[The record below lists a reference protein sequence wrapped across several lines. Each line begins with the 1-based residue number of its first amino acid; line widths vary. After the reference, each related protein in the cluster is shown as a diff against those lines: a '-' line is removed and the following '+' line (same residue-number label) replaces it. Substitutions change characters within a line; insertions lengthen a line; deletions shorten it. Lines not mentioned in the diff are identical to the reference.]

1 MHRGRPTLP
10 SLVTGALSL
19 TLAGGVLAAVL
30 LPPRAGP
37 ADSGPVAASAASPTQ
52 GVSALEAVPVPAAQD
67 APVPAAIAPL
77 DRLRALDLVVAVP
90 GPLTPAQVAA
100 LSALPGIEALAVVD
114 AGTLGVAGG
123 EARVLGIDPSSF
135 RAFTPQDTAASD
147 ELWQAVARGDVVAS
161 FGLARERSLGLG
173 TEVALTGGGPAAGQ
187 AMTGRI
193 GAHAAFGLP
202 GVNLVTDRATAR
214 WLGVAPESGALIS
227 APATSVQGLRAAVER
242 AVGPGATVEV
252 LRPEVA
258 VAPAGRPASYRELYI
273 DSMRYCPGLSW
284 TVLAAIGQVESGH
297 GKHLGP
303 SSAGALGPMQFLPS
317 TWAAYGVDGDGDGNA
332 DIMNPFDAVP
342 SAASYLCRS
351 GASRGEAGLYDAI
364 FAYNHADWYVRKV
377 LAIAAQ
383 YA

>member
-1 MHRGRPTLP
+1 VHRGRPALP
-10 SLVTGALSL
+10 SLVTGALCL

-30 LPPRAGP
+30 LPPHASPAGSGLVGP
-37 ADSGPVAASAASPTQ
+37 AAASPAQ
-52 GVSALEAVPVPAAQD
+52 EGSALDAVPVPVAQA
-67 APVPAAIAPL
+67 APVPAVISPL
-77 DRLRALDLVVAVP
+77 DRLRAPDLVVALP
-90 GPLTPAQVAA
+90 GPLTPEQLAA
-100 LSALPGIEALAVVD
+100 LSALPGLEALAVVD
-114 AGTLGVAGG
+114 AGTVGVAGG
-123 EARVLGIDPSSF
+123 EVRVLGVDPSSF

-147 ELWQAVARGDVVAS
+147 ELWQAVARGDVLAS

-173 TEVALTGGGPAAGQ
+173 TEVALTGRGPAAGQ
-187 AMTGRI
+187 AMTGWI
-193 GAHAAFGLP
+193 GAHAAIGLP
-202 GVNLVTDRATAR
+202 GVDLVTDRATAR
-214 WLGVAPESGALIS
+214 RLGVAPESGALVS
-227 APATSVQGLRAAVER
+227 APATSGEALRAAVEG
-242 AVGPGATVEV
+242 AVGPGATIEV

-258 VAPAGRPASYRELYI
+258 RATAGRPVSYRELYI
-273 DSMRYCPGLSW
+273 DSARYCPGLSW

-297 GKHLGP
+297 GTHLGP

-317 TWAAYGVDGDGDGNA
+317 TWAAYGVDGDGDGDA

-351 GASRGEAGLYDAI
+351 GASRGEDGLYDAI

>member
-1 MHRGRPTLP
+1 MHRGGPAL
-10 SLVTGALSL
+10 SYLVTGALSL

-30 LPPRAGP
+30 LPPHASPAGP
-37 ADSGPVAASAASPTQ
+37 GPVAPAAASPAQ
-52 GVSALEAVPVPAAQD
+52 EGSALDAVPVPVAQA

-77 DRLRALDLVVAVP
+77 DRSRAPDLVVAVP
-90 GPLTPAQVAA
+90 GPLTPAQLAA
-100 LSALPGIEALAVVD
+100 LSALPGLEALAVVD

-123 EARVLGIDPSSF
+123 EARVLGVDPSSF

-147 ELWQAVARGDVVAS
+147 ELWQAVARGDVLAS

-173 TEVALTGGGPAAGQ
+173 AEVALAGDGTAAGQ
-187 AMTGRI
+187 AMTGRV

-202 GVNLVTDRATAR
+202 GVELVTDRATAR
-214 WLGVAPESGALIS
+214 RLGVAPESGALVS
-227 APATSVQGLRAAVER
+227 APATSMAALRAAVER

-258 VAPAGRPASYRELYI
+258 RAPAGRPASYRELYI
-273 DSMRYCPGLSW
+273 DSARYCPGLSW

-317 TWAAYGVDGDGDGNA
+317 TWAAYGVDGDRDGDA
-332 DIMNPFDAVP
+332 DIMNPLDAVP

-351 GASRGEAGLYDAI
+351 GASRGEDGLYDAI
-364 FAYNHADWYVRKV
+364 FTYNHADWYVRRV